1 MFRTMTGIL
10 GMILVLFLL
19 VPAGFAQSA
28 LSNCKY
34 YTKTQ
39 QDFVQGLPY
48 CEECLKEEP
57 ENPEARYYA
66 GWCLAEV
73 GRYEDA
79 WQAFK
84 WLIDRKN
91 DKDKKIS
98 KHAKWALERVQSY
111 YAYHFNRGV
120 ELLNSEDTEGAY
132 QEFLWAT
139 QIKPIE
145 ADAYLN
151 LGFVQTQLGDLDGA
165 IESFRTAQRNRPNDA
180 TGSLYLVDAIG
191 RRLAQ
196 EDELENPDEELVASL
211 RSELKSALKSIVAAD
226 PSNDAA
232 LLRLGSMEFAAGN
245 EDSAIGYVKRAIE
258 IDAGNIQVLY
268 NYGVDYYN
276 ANNFASAENI
286 FKTVSD
292 EIGDPKEPLWQDAN
306 YMLGV
311 CQLYTENYEACI
323 ATLENLVKADPEDPE
338 YFNIL
343 GRAYAKN
350 GDMEKASEAVQ
361 QYQRLKAGATSE
373 GVADIEDIPE

>member
-1 MFRTMTGIL
+1 MTGIL
-10 GMILVLFLL
+10 GMILVQFLL

-48 CEECLKEEP
+48 CEQCLEEEP
-57 ENPEARYYA
+57 DNPEARFFA

-79 WQAFK
+79 WKAFE
-84 WLIDRKN
+84 WLIERKN
-91 DKDKKIS
+91 DKDKKIK

-111 YAYHFNRGV
+111 YAAHFNKGV
-120 ELLNSEDTEGAY
+120 ELLNSEDTQGAY
-132 QEFLWAT
+132 REFLYAT

-151 LGFVQTQLGDLDGA
+151 RGFVETQLGDLDAA
-165 IESFRTAQRNRPNDA
+165 IESFRTARRVNPKNKA
-180 TGSLYLVDAIG
+180 APLYLVDAIG
-191 RRLAQ
+191 RRLS
-196 EDELENPDEELVASL
+196 DEQNVEEPDEELMAAL
-211 RSELKSALKSIVAAD
+211 QTELKSGLAAVVEAD

-232 LLRLGSMEFAAGN
+232 LLRLGSMEFAEGN
-245 EDSAIGYVKRAIE
+245 GEAAVGYVQKAIE
-258 IDAGNIQVLY
+258 IDAGNIQHLY

-276 ANNFASAENI
+276 SNDFESAQNI
-286 FKTVSD
+286 FKTVIS
-292 EIGDPKEPLWQDAN
+292 EIDDPNENLWRDAS

-311 CQLYTENYEACI
+311 CQLYTEDYDACI
-323 ATLENLVKADPEDPE
+323 ATLESLVKVDSEDPE

-343 GRAYAKN
+343 GRAYAKAGN
-350 GDMEKASEAVQ
+350 MEKASEAVQ
-361 QYQRLKAGATSE
+361 TYQRLKAGATSE
-373 GVADIEDIPE
+373 GVGDIEEIPE